1 MVHDGIIV
9 LGCPRSGT
17 TLLRR
22 IMDAHPNISAP
33 GETYILSSCARFL
46 QSEKVVDG
54 MDIGVLNGLG
64 FLDFEEDDVVEKL
77 RDFAFGFRRAHAKK
91 ENKNRWLEKTAID
104 AFHVEAIERLC
115 GDHAYFICVVRQGL
129 DVACSMLDWSM
140 KAQSFP
146 PELHDYVKETPR
158 LMEAFSRAWA
168 DSTNDILDFAQA
180 HPDNAILVRYED
192 LIDAPHETMQAIFSL
207 INEPFSAD
215 ILESAFETK
224 EPKGFSDW
232 KTFSKSS
239 VSSQSVGRSSSLSK
253 DTIAMLADIVNPTL
267 KRCGYA
273 EVSKVASRSGKDAR
287 KRYELGL
294 VLQGMRNT
302 DPSKS

>member
-1 MVHDGIIV
+1 MTHDGIII

-33 GETYILSSCARFL
+33 GETYVLSSAARFL
-46 QSEKVVDG
+46 ASEKVVDG

-64 FLDFEEDDVVEKL
+64 FLGFEEEQTVTRL
-77 RDFAFGFRRAHAKK
+77 RDFAFGFRRDHAKK

-104 AFHVEAIERLC
+104 AFHVREIERLC

-146 PELHDYVKETPR
+146 PELHAYVKETPR
-158 LMEAFSRAWA
+158 LMEAFAKAWA
-168 DSTNDILDFAQA
+168 DSTNDILDFAER
-180 HPDNAILVRYED
+180 HPDNAILMRYED
-192 LIDAPHETMQAIFSL
+192 LIAAPEETMKAIFTL

-215 ILESAFETK
+215 ILQTAFAKK

-232 KTFSKSS
+232 KAFSRSS
-239 VSSQSVGRSSSLSK
+239 VTDQSDGRSASLSK
-253 DTIAMLADIVNPTL
+253 DTTSMLADIVNPTL
-267 KRCGYA
+267 KRCGYSEITKTA
-273 EVSKVASRSGKDAR
+273 ARSGKDAR
-287 KRYELGL
+287 KRYEVGL
-294 VLQGMRNT
+294 VLQGMRST
-302 DPSKS
+302 LDPKG